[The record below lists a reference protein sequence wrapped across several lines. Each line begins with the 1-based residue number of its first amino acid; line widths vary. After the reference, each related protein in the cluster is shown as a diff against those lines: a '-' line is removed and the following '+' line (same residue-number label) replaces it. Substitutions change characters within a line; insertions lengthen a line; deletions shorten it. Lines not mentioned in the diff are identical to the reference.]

1 VDKLKELKKRAE
13 WVKQCPME
21 AAEMIE
27 ELKGN
32 EEILLEQN
40 KKLRQQ
46 IHSFR
51 RKTTYRVYEEN
62 LKLAEELALIK
73 GEMSG

>member
-1 VDKLKELKKRAE
+1 MDKLQELKQRAE

-21 AAEMIE
+21 AAEIIE
-27 ELKGN
+27 KLKGN

-51 RKTTYRVYEEN
+51 SKTTYRVYKEN
-62 LKLAEELALIK
+62 LELAQEVARLK
-73 GEMSG
+73 DVLPV